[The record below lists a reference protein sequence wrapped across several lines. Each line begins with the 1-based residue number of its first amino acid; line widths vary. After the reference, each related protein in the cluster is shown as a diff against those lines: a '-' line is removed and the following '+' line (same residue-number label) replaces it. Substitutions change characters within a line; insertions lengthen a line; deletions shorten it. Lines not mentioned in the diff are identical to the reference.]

1 MKKKTREKDRDDV
14 YMYIYRMK
22 RERLINFGL
31 LRHDERSFKNSS
43 KHIFI
48 FNCRNECNFLYRSK
62 NNKVKKEYLLT
73 YILQRTISN
82 SEATHYLLS
91 YQYKNCVISELGVVV
106 YNCIPPLLQC
116 RSAAKDRC
124 FLV

>member
-43 KHIFI
+43 KHISI
-48 FNCRNECNFLYRSK
+48 FNCRNEYNF
-62 NNKVKKEYLLT
+62 
-73 YILQRTISN
+73 I
-82 SEATHYLLS
+82 
-91 YQYKNCVISELGVVV
+91 
-106 YNCIPPLLQC
+106 IP
-116 RSAAKDRC
+116 
-124 FLV
+124 